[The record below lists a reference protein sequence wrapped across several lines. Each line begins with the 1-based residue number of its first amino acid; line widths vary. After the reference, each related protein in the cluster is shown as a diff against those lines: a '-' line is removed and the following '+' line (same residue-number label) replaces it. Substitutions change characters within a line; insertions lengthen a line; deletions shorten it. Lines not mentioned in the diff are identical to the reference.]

1 MSTHR
6 ASKRNFASRNKT
18 VLGTRRQTETSLKI
32 EDMRSNKTTG
42 KHAYAQQPEFW
53 TLSTFYI
60 INFLNKLNIVEN
72 IPKKWKK
79 NQNTKYIA
87 MGPFRDSQA
96 PSWTPGTGR
105 MYRLSPPL
113 IFPVHTRQSQSA
125 NITYGWGRLT
135 IVFINYIIEEL
146 QISNKNK
153 GPGGSMSLAVGLPN
167 NSYKPITN
175 TAWVRSRLCKLQ
187 KRMHST
193 RKW

>member
-1 MSTHR
+1 VSTHR

-18 VLGTRRQTETSLKI
+18 VLGPRRQTETSLKI

-42 KHAYAQQPEFW
+42 KHSYAQQPEFW

-72 IPKKWKK
+72 IPKNENKIKI
-79 NQNTKYIA
+79 QSRSHRPLL
-87 MGPFRDSQA
+87 G
-96 PSWTPGTGR
+96 TPGTGR

-146 QISNKNK
+146 QISSKNK
-153 GPGGSMSLAVGLPN
+153 GPGGSMSLVVGLPN